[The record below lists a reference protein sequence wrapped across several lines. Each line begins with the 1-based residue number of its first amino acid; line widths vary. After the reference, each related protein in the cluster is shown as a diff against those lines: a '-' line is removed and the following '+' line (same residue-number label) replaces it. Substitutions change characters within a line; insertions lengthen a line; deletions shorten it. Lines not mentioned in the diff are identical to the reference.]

1 MSAKYK
7 FYYPHVYPPA
17 RCAQTGAHTFQ
28 KRKAKENTRLE
39 LRKINGYFYI
49 YKTHNTWNKQLKK
62 TIKTTQ
68 ILGSITPDG
77 TYKPKRQKTNI
88 STTQVYEY
96 ANAQLLLNLSQDIQ
110 NATANMPLKN
120 ELLALSIIRAIEP
133 GPIRL
138 AQTVWEN
145 IYLSRKINAN
155 LTPKNVSNTLCAI
168 GNMVE
173 ETYEL
178 FAKLSPETGMLFYD
192 LTSVLSYSKKLALA
206 ERGYNADWD
215 SANQIKVA
223 LAFSTTTWLPV
234 AIDVFYGS
242 LKETKVLKYF
252 IDRFPG
258 VDLGFV
264 MDRGFNSYK
273 LLGDLKKEN
282 IHYIVPLKKDS
293 KLLPGFAKMAG
304 TFEYGKK
311 RMIAFSKRRKRPYGF
326 LYLFE
331 DPSLREAMEG
341 FLLGQVN
348 KGELSMAEY
357 QVERRMA
364 GVFSILSDLDVEAQ
378 VVYEQYKER
387 EEIEQAFDFMKNYLE
402 ADKTYLGR
410 DDAVR
415 GYFVV
420 VFLAMR
426 LYFKILKRL
435 RERDLVGKVSV
446 KEVLYTLSK
455 MRMIVE
461 VSGNEYLCAL
471 PKKTDQILEIFSD
484 IVPVT

>member
-1 MSAKYK
+1 MQDVPK
-7 FYYPHVYPPA
+7 PVLL
-17 RCAQTGAHTFQ
+17 TFQ
-28 KRKAKENTRLE
+28 ERKAKENARLE
-39 LRKINGYFYI
+39 LRRISGYY
-49 YKTHNTWNKQLKK
+49 YVYRAHNVWNKQLKK
-62 TIKTTQ
+62 PTKITQ
-68 ILGSITPDG
+68 IVGSITPDG

-96 ANAQLLLNLSQDIQ
+96 GNAELCLKLSQDIQ
-110 NATANMPLKN
+110 NATENMPLKN

-133 GPIRL
+133 GPMRL

-145 IYLSRKINAN
+145 TYISKKIDAN
-155 LTPKNVSNTLCAI
+155 LSPKNVSDTLSAI
-168 GNMVE
+168 GNMVQ
-173 ETYEL
+173 ETYEP

-192 LTSVLSYSKKLALA
+192 LTSVLSYSKKLTLA
-206 ERGYNADWD
+206 ERGYNADWE
-215 SANQIKVA
+215 SASQIKVA
-223 LAFSTTTWLPV
+223 MAFSTSTWLPV
-234 AIDVFYGS
+234 AVDVFYGS

-273 LLGDLKKEN
+273 LLRDLKKEN
-282 IHYIVPLKKDS
+282 IHYIVPLKKNS
-293 KLLPGFAKMAG
+293 TLLPSFAKMAG

-311 RMIAFSKRRKRPYGF
+311 RMVAFSKRSKRPCGF

-331 DPSLREAMEG
+331 DPLLRGEEEG

-348 KGELSMAEY
+348 KGELSMDDYRA
-357 QVERRMA
+357 ERRIA
-364 GVFSILSDLDVEAQ
+364 GVFGILSDLDVSERL
-378 VVYEQYKER
+378 VYEQYKER
-387 EEIEQAFDFMKNYLE
+387 EEIEQVFDFMKNDLE

-446 KEVLYTLSK
+446 KEVLYALSK

-461 VSGNEYLCAL
+461 KSGNEYLCAL
-471 PKKTDQILEIFSD
+471 PKKTERILEVFSD
-484 IVPVT
+484 IVTVT